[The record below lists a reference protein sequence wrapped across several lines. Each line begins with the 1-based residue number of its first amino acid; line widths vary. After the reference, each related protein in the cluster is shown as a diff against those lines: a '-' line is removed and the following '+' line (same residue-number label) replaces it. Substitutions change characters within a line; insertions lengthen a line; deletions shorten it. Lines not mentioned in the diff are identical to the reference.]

1 MPLTLDQATA
11 LEHIGQNLYVGFND
25 DLERICFPNL
35 QSVGGALIIEHN
47 GALKEIVLPA
57 LVRITKYLHIHSNA
71 GLTLVDLP
79 KLRDVGGAFSLLDN
93 PNLHTVKVS
102 VGSALVKV
110 SKLEVNGC
118 GKPIYPS
125 MHVRA

>member
-11 LEHIGQNLYVGFND
+11 LEHVGDTLYIGFND
-25 DLERICFPNL
+25 DLERICFPRL
-35 QSVGGALIIEHN
+35 QTVGGALIIEHN

-57 LVRITKYLHIHSNA
+57 LVRLTKYLHIHSNA
-71 GLTLVDLP
+71 GLTLVELP

-102 VGSALVKV
+102 VGSAPVKV
-110 SKLEVNGC
+110 QKLEVNGC